1 MKPNTP
7 CKFNESRPKSYLD
20 WVEYFSKQLPS
31 PNKYRVGGKTRR
43 NCSPEV
49 ASGGR
54 FTSSARPS
62 FINDETR
69 RVSDHPAPSDY
80 NITGYRSSVKK
91 RAPRFYDSTSSL
103 TDQINSLDAMMRS
116 PTKNSIGVSPMKRP
130 KERRRTGDAL

>member
-31 PNKYRVGGKTRR
+31 PNKYRVGGKTRW

-62 FINDETR
+62 SIDAIGYLFTQSFQKETK
-69 RVSDHPAPSDY
+69 SEDFLKIIS
-80 NITGYRSSVKK
+80 
-91 RAPRFYDSTSSL
+91 
-103 TDQINSLDAMMRS
+103 
-116 PTKNSIGVSPMKRP
+116 
-130 KERRRTGDAL
+130 